1 MDRAELSRR
10 LGHAAAFSQG
20 NAFGWPAGRV
30 VAEREP
36 AQFIAR
42 FGTAVAAGGPVFLA
56 DPNWGEVERAQ
67 FQALIAQAAGP
78 GLVESLGA
86 GLVEVSMAGCQP
98 ARLECGWLCI
108 PTGGSSGNLRLARHD
123 AATLAAAVG
132 GFCTHFGV
140 TRVNAVGL
148 LPLHHVS
155 GLMAWLRTVLT
166 GGTYLPC
173 SSKSVEAGERPAVP
187 AGQSDWFLSLVPT
200 QLQRLLGDPAAE
212 AWLRGFRA
220 VFVGGGPA
228 WPELIEAGARARL
241 PLAFAYGM
249 TETAAM
255 ITALRPEE
263 FLAGGR
269 GCGTVLPH
277 AWLELAP
284 DEDGRL
290 VLGGASLFRGY
301 WPETRTG
308 DFWASEDLGRF
319 DEHGSLQVLGRRDAL
334 IISGG
339 EKVDP
344 AEVEAALR
352 ASGRFSDVVV
362 LGVPDARWGAVVV
375 ACYPAGGGPMG
386 SEPGLLELAAYKRP
400 KRYVGVPDWPR
411 NAQGKVNRAALRAW
425 VVAAAGGEL
434 RG

>member
-10 LGHAAAFSQG
+10 LGHAPAFSEA
-20 NAFGWPAGRV
+20 NASVAPAGRV

-36 AQFIAR
+36 AQFIER
-42 FGTAVAAGGPVFLA
+42 FGAAVAAGGAVFLA

-67 FQALIAQAAGP
+67 FQALIAQSPLPDSAEGQEAS
-78 GLVESLGA
+78 GLPTPQE
-86 GLVEVSMAGCQP
+86 
-98 ARLECGWLCI
+98 RGWLCI
-108 PTGGSSGNLRLARHD
+108 PTGGSSGNLCLARHD
-123 AATLAAAVG
+123 AGTLTAAVS

-173 SSKSVEAGERPAVP
+173 SWKAVEAGERPVVP
-187 AGQSDWFLSLVPT
+187 AGQGDWFLSLVPT

-228 WPELIEAGARARL
+228 WPELIEAGARALL

-255 ITALRPEE
+255 ITALRPDE

-269 GCGTVLPH
+269 GCGAVLPH
-277 AWLELAP
+277 ARLAWAD
-284 DEDGRL
+284 DEDGRI

-301 WPETRTG
+301 WPDSRTG

-319 DEHGSLQVLGRRDAL
+319 DKNGSLQVLGRRDAL

-344 AEVEAALR
+344 EEVEAALR
-352 ASGRFSDVVV
+352 TSGRFSDVVV
-362 LGVPDARWGAVVV
+362 LGVPDTRWGAAVV
-375 ACYPAGGGPMG
+375 ACYPAGDGAIEA
-386 SEPGLLELAAYKRP
+386 EPELAQLAAYKRP

-425 VVAAAGGEL
+425 LETNEH
-434 RG
+434 